1 MADEDIEAAIDALF
15 QGPMSE
21 FVSERNRLARELKG
35 RDRAAAE
42 RVRTLAKP
50 GLSAWAVNQAYWNA
64 RPALEALLDAGE
76 AMRALQQ
83 RAMHGEAASGMAAA
97 SARLHEAMGPVAR
110 AAQEALER
118 DGHSA
123 AQQLMRRVTTT
134 LKALAAHGRA
144 DTAPRAGRLSADVDA
159 PGFDLLAALAPAQG
173 LVRRT
178 PRPDATTGATTDAT
192 TGTTTDAST
201 EVVPASPRARP
212 GAHAQD
218 RPAPVSRVRLV
229 PANQDRPA
237 PKDRPAPQDWPAPQ
251 DQDEPAS
258 QAPEPGTQ
266 TGSRPKLRIVHNR
279 PAQAPR
285 SRQEAQ
291 ARHLA
296 RNRANAAKAAFVA
309 RQRELGSAERA
320 ERAASERL
328 EAAEAAVAAAQAAL
342 DRATMAH
349 NRAAQTHGQAKAEAD
364 QARTAFQAAR
374 QELESAENQ
383 VRARGRTGSDAH
395 EPS

>member
-1 MADEDIEAAIDALF
+1 MADEDIEAAIDALY
-15 QGPMSE
+15 QGPVSE
-21 FVSERNRLARELKG
+21 FVNERNRLARELKA

-42 RVRTLAKP
+42 RVRTLVKP
-50 GLSAWAVNQAYWNA
+50 GLAAWAVNQAFWNA
-64 RPALEALLDAGE
+64 RPAFEALLDAGE

-178 PRPDATTGATTDAT
+178 PRPNATTDAT
-192 TGTTTDAST
+192 TDAST
-201 EVVPASPRARP
+201 EATTAAVQASPRARP
-212 GAHAQD
+212 DARAQD
-218 RPAPVSRVRLV
+218 RPAPGTRVRLV
-229 PANQDRPA
+229 PAHQDRPA
-237 PKDRPAPQDWPAPQ
+237 PKERPAPD

-258 QAPEPGTQ
+258 QGPEPGTQ

-279 PAQAPR
+279 PAQAPH

-383 VRARGRTGSDAH
+383 VRAHGRTGSDAH
-395 EPS
+395 KPS

>member
-1 MADEDIEAAIDALF
+1 
-15 QGPMSE
+15 
-21 FVSERNRLARELKG
+21 
-35 RDRAAAE
+35 
-42 RVRTLAKP
+42 VRTLAKP
-50 GLSAWAVNQAYWNA
+50 GLSAWAVNQAYWNT
-64 RPALEALLDAGE
+64 RPAFEALLDAGE

-83 RAMHGEAASGMAAA
+83 RAMHGEAMAGMAAA
-97 SARLHEAMGPVAR
+97 SARLHEAMSPVAR

-178 PRPDATTGATTDAT
+178 PRPDATT
-192 TGTTTDAST
+192 DASA
-201 EVVPASPRARP
+201 EAVQASPRARP
-212 GAHAQD
+212 GGSAQD
-218 RPAPVSRVRLV
+218 RPAPGPRLRPV
-229 PANQDRPA
+229 PAHRSQDRPA
-237 PKDRPAPQDWPAPQ
+237 AASEDRPAHRGQDRPAHE

-258 QAPEPGTQ
+258 QAPEPGPQ

-296 RNRANAAKAAFVA
+296 RNRANAAQAAFVA
-309 RQRELGSAERA
+309 RQRALGSAERA

-328 EAAEAAVAAAQAAL
+328 EAAESAVAAAQAAL
-342 DRATMAH
+342 DRATMAR

-374 QELESAENQ
+374 EELESAENQ
-383 VRARGRTGSDAH
+383 VRARGRSAGSDVH